1 MTGANSFAFSELGQ
15 FDIRD
20 SICQK
25 VGGLKHGQV
34 VYHPG
39 VDTATK
45 QGVVIGVKLV
55 KELPKLFVHLDGKPG
70 AGCFE
75 DHARHKFQVVRAQV
89 DLSSFLFPEKQVP
102 SFLSSFLSAAL
113 ALQQNEV
120 GVRKVQQ
127 TPDNFLQAPEISQEV
142 RDLTKS
148 LQLTFSFPL
157 GPHFARP
164 GLFDVRDEVCLA
176 VGGFRHGQVVED
188 HDGDRAVVVGVRC
201 SEEDSEPTPKLWFRC
216 DGNEGAGIY
225 TEYHLVRKQFKVLG
239 SRELHEVLPSDPMFQ
254 NQDPKKKKRGILKE
268 LLQGLHGLLER
279 EHDVPIDEDFKDF
292 EFDYSFRYLQKCLEP
307 AMFDIRDEAC
317 MPVGGFK
324 HGDMVECPGLMDPSV
339 VIGVRPDRQGRA
351 RLWMHMEGTPGAGLF
366 EHQYLIRM
374 GGRVTG
380 KKQVEEYQDPAP
392 RIFSQD
398 FIQGLQFTFR
408 FPIGLGPQTQLG
420 LFDIR
425 DEVCLHVGECKHG
438 ERLKWD
444 EMEMVAIGVAVDE
457 SLPEMFFQV
466 VKPFRSPGAGT
477 LSRLKAIRPFME
489 FLGQEVVEEILESG
503 SGRGSTDST
512 SETSGDGFQV
522 PSRSSSEEDWEEKD
536 QHTCSEVK
544 LCKSSEQGDES
555 KSAGHA
561 VLLCLS
567 HTGVKVKDALLKAE
581 CLADCRQDVIDAGCE
596 VHPEWANGAVLLM
609 PLTEL
614 QAQDNQLELRPHHV
628 VAFKG
633 DKERVLAALQTLPC
647 RSRPKIREEQGL
659 PTRKFEASLW
669 QPDADMILTVDRTF
683 LTCLPAAPSECT
695 AHESAPCG
703 DANSKQPANPRK
715 KGN

>member
-1 MTGANSFAFSELGQ
+1 M
-15 FDIRD
+15 
-20 SICQK
+20 K
-25 VGGLKHGQV
+25 
-34 VYHPG
+34 Y
-39 VDTATK
+39 
-45 QGVVIGVKLV
+45 
-55 KELPKLFVHLDGKPG
+55 
-70 AGCFE
+70 
-75 DHARHKFQVVRAQV
+75 
-89 DLSSFLFPEKQVP
+89 
-102 SFLSSFLSAAL
+102 
-113 ALQQNEV
+113 ALQW
-120 GVRKVQQ
+120 
-127 TPDNFLQAPEISQEV
+127 
-142 RDLTKS
+142 
-148 LQLTFSFPL
+148 
-157 GPHFARP
+157 
-164 GLFDVRDEVCLA
+164 
-176 VGGFRHGQVVED
+176 GGFRHGQEIED
-188 HDGDRAVVVGVRC
+188 HEGDRAVVVGVRC
-201 SEEDSEPTPKLWFRC
+201 EEDSEPTPKLWFKW
-216 DGNEGAGIY
+216 DGSVGAVMY
-225 TEYHLVRKQFKVLG
+225 SKYHLVRKQFKVLG
-239 SRELHEVLPSDPMFQ
+239 SRELNEVLPSDPMFQ
-254 NQDPKKKKRGILKE
+254 NQDTKKRGMKGIVKE

-279 EHDVPIDEDFKDF
+279 EHDVPIDEDF
-292 EFDYSFRYLQKCLEP
+292 EFDYSFRYLQKSLEP

-317 MPVGGFK
+317 MPVGGFR
-324 HGDMVECPGLMDPSV
+324 HGDVVECPLTDPSV

-351 RLWMHMEGTPGAGLF
+351 RLWMHVEGSPGAGLF
-366 EHQYLIRM
+366 EHQHLIRM

-380 KKQVEEYQDPAP
+380 KRQVEEYQDPAP

-408 FPIGLGPQTQLG
+408 FPIGLGRRTKLAS
-420 LFDIR
+420 FDIR

-444 EMEMVAIGVAVDE
+444 EMEMVAIGVAVEE

-466 VKPFRSPGAGT
+466 VKPRRSPGAG
-477 LSRLKAIRPFME
+477 RFVHLKVKRPFMK
-489 FLGQEVVEEILESG
+489 LIGHEVVEEILEIPVQSG
-503 SGRGSTDST
+503 SGCGSTDST
-512 SETSGDGFQV
+512 LESFGDGFQV

-633 DKERVLAALQTLPC
+633 DKERVLSALQTLPC

-703 DANSKQPANPRK
+703 DVNSKQPANPRK